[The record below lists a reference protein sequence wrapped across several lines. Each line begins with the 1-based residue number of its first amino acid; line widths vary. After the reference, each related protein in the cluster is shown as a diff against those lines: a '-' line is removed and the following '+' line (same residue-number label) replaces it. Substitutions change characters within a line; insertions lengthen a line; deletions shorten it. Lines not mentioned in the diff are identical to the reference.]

1 MALQHSVTV
10 DGTTYPTAYS
20 RITSFRGDK
29 DIVGLYVCTYANEA
43 ARWADAWPV
52 MTKEYETAR
61 STVNGDLYP
70 MAYAYLKTLPDFAGS
85 VPVPD
90 SDEASAP

>member
-29 DIVGLYVCTYANEA
+29 DNVYLYVCTYSNEQ
-43 ARWADAWPV
+43 ARWDGAFPILA
-52 MTKEYETAR
+52 KEYETAR

-70 MAYAYLKTLPDFAGS
+70 MAYNYLKTLPDFEGS

-90 SDEASAP
+90 SDEISA

>member
-29 DIVGLYVCTYANEA
+29 DNVYLYVCTYANEA
-43 ARWADAWPV
+43 ARWADAFPILAN
-52 MTKEYETAR
+52 EYETVR

-70 MAYAYLKTLPDFAGS
+70 MAYAYLTTLPDFAGS